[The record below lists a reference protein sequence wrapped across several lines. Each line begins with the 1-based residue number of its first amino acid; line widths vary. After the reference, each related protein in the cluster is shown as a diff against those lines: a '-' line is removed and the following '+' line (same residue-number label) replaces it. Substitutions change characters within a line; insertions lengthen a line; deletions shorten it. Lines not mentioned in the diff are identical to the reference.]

1 MSLKTVSPH
10 YMNKMRFV
18 RSAFGKM
25 PRKSRILDVG
35 CGYGEY
41 GELFSS
47 MGFGNALGIDIDK
60 YGLRGQEGVACG
72 RGEMIPFRS
81 GSFDAVNCVSVLEH
95 TKDDAAVL
103 SELQRILRVGGK
115 AVVIVPSSSYPFT
128 YDPVN
133 AFLRPF
139 GRKVGIGMWAWGHRR
154 LYGKAQIVRM
164 FEKSGFYI
172 ESESDITHAFVTAF
186 MGYGPYVA
194 GKCLGESIKKQKP
207 GSVGGKSFLAGA
219 FGKLA
224 EVDRK
229 HFSWTPAVEMAFV
242 LRKI

>member
-1 MSLKTVSPH
+1 MSLKTMSPH

-18 RSAFGKM
+18 RGAFGKM
-25 PRKSRILDVG
+25 RRESSILDVG

-41 GELFSS
+41 MELFSA
-47 MGFGNALGIDIDK
+47 MGFRRVFGLDIDK

-72 RGEMIPFRS
+72 RGEMMPFRS
-81 GSFDAVNCVSVLEH
+81 GSFDAVSCVSVLEH
-95 TKDDAAVL
+95 AEDDLAVI
-103 SELQRILRVGGK
+103 SEIRRVLRSGGT
-115 AVVIVPSSSYPFT
+115 AVVVVPSSSYPFT

-154 LYGKAQIVRM
+154 LYGRVPLRRM
-164 FEKSGFYI
+164 LEKSGFAV
-172 ESESDITHAFVTAF
+172 ESVSEITHAFVTAF

-194 GKCLGESIKKQKP
+194 GKCLGKSMKKREP
-207 GSVGGKSFLAGA
+207 GGKEGKSFFAGA

-224 EVDRK
+224 EIDRK
-229 HFSWTPAVEMAFV
+229 RFSWTPAVEMAFV
-242 LRKI
+242 LRKK